1 MKNRKTISKFALMA
15 VFVLLLSYTG
25 LAQKQKLNNQPT
37 TEYGKLWK
45 KVDSLNN
52 KGLPKSAMTI
62 INNIYTKA
70 KNESEHSQII
80 RCVVYK
86 MKSNTDYQEDYSI
99 GMVDLLKKEIKNGNE
114 SINPI
119 FHSLLADVYWSYY
132 EANRYTFLNRTE
144 TIDFKNDDMKTWDL
158 KKIVSKAIEHYLL
171 SLKNSDALKAIPL
184 KNYDEILILQKG
196 SKNYR
201 PTLYDFLAHRAVD
214 FFMNKEAG
222 ITQAADKFE
231 MQGPAYF
238 SSAQNFV
245 KHNIKSADSLSMKLY
260 AIRILQQ
267 LTSFH
272 LYDTSPDALIDVEL
286 KRLKFARQN
295 AISDDIDSLYLAA
308 LYRLDHEYSHHP
320 MVTEVKYQ
328 IAQELNALA
337 GKYSPLV
344 SDDYKWE
351 NVKALKIINEAKIA
365 FTDAE
370 GTKKCL
376 YLKHLIEEKGISLT
390 VEYATIPDKPS
401 KMLLT
406 FKNHNNI
413 KVRIIKMD
421 HEKDR
426 EYRRDYDE
434 KLIDRYKKIAAVK
447 EFTVTLPNDSDY
459 QNHSTEISLPELP
472 LGYYVVLVSS
482 SSDFSYIESPVA
494 YGSFWVSR
502 LSFTNRRTNES
513 GMEFNIFD
521 RETGAPI
528 PNAKVETFIETYDY
542 ITRKYYFK
550 SWKTFNSD
558 MDGFIEVPAITDESW
573 SKSFYITIHNKNDEL
588 FSDNYFYISKYYPPD
603 GKPRTS
609 TYFFSDR
616 AIYRPGQTIYFKGIM
631 LEKEGDN
638 TKILPNHKSTVT
650 FYDVNY
656 QKIADQELTTNEYGS
671 FSGTF
676 TAPNGVMN
684 GQMRISDGTGNIY
697 ISVEEYKRPK
707 FEVTFNPLKGSYK
720 LEQKVSVVGKAVAYA
735 GNSIDNAKVK
745 YRVVRTARFPYW
757 GYWWGSVYPSSPQ
770 IEITNG
776 FTTTNEKGE
785 FTVEFIALADKKIK
799 KKSLPIFNYTV
810 YADVTDMNGE
820 THSANKGVSVAYT
833 SLLLNAEVDAMVDK
847 AKPNGF
853 EFGSTNLNYE
863 KEACKGNVNI
873 YKINQPNKVYRK
885 RNWARPDKFVMTKQQ
900 FTNLFPSDVYNDEDN
915 MYSWAKGDLKFS
927 QEFNTQ
933 LDSVLRPNIV
943 SWEPGIYVMEMKA
956 KDAYNE
962 EVTLTKYFT
971 LFAKDATTIPE
982 NTTLWYHPIKKKAEP
997 GDKVS
1002 FLLGTRAA
1010 DVKVLYEIE
1019 HKNKIVYKEW
1029 ITLNNQQR
1037 LIEIPVKEEYR
1048 GNFSMHITSIK
1059 NCRVLVFN
1067 EVFEVPYTNKEL
1079 DLSFET
1085 FRNKLLPGQEEEWKV
1100 KIRGKQGEKVAAEML
1115 ATLYDASLDA
1125 FKANNWYF
1133 NLYNSYYSTL
1143 NWSVSE
1149 SFDNGYSSSQ
1159 YNPRTYK
1166 YYPSYQYYDQLNLWG
1181 LYLSGNYN
1189 YRGGF
1194 KNARFLGEDDFE
1206 GNNEMMLDEVTT
1218 VSALKKDG
1226 AKRES
1231 KVMEKTKSGKGSVTY
1246 GWEGLAAGEDAEET
1260 DVTLLDKSVDTP
1272 SAADAP
1278 VQIRSNF
1285 AETAFF
1291 YPQLQTDS
1299 SGNVYIKFTIPEAL
1313 TRWKMMGMSYTKD
1326 LKVGSIQKELVTQK
1340 DLMVFPNAP
1349 RFFRIGDTM
1358 TFITKISNVSD
1369 KDINGGIVTITFSDA
1384 STARPVNIFLN
1395 NNNTFRTFNC
1405 KAGISDIASWDIV
1418 IPDNIGALTYKV
1430 VAKSGS
1436 FSDGEENTLPVLS
1449 NRMLVTEPLPLW
1461 INGKQTKTFSFEKL
1475 INANQSSTLR
1485 HHKLTLEFSSNP
1497 AWYAIQALPYLIEY
1511 PYECA
1516 EQIFSRYYANS
1527 IASYLAN
1534 SNPKI
1539 KKVFDSWKNF
1549 TPDALLSNL
1558 EKNQELKTVM
1568 LEETP
1573 WVLDAKNETERKH
1586 RIALLF
1592 DLNKMS
1598 NELFS
1603 AMTKL
1608 LKMQTSNGGWPWW
1621 EGMPDSRYITQH
1633 IITGMGHL
1641 DHLGVKNVRENSRIW
1656 TAIGKGVNY
1665 LDKRIREDYEWIQKY
1680 YPKDMDKNHL
1690 GNDQIQYLYA
1700 RSYFKDIPLS
1710 AGNKEA
1716 FNYFLNQANTYWLDF
1731 NIYMQGMISLA
1742 LNRYDYK
1749 NTPQQIIKSL
1759 KEKSLSNEELGMY
1772 WRDLEAGYYW
1782 YQAPIET
1789 QSLLIEA
1796 FDEVGKDLTSVE
1808 KMKVWLLKQKQT
1820 QDWKTTK
1827 ATVEAC
1833 YALLLRGTDVL
1844 ASDKLVDI
1852 KLGNTTIEPSKI
1864 DNLKVEAG
1872 TGYFKTS
1879 WNANEIKPEMGNVTL
1894 TKTDDGIAWGA
1905 LYWQYFEQLDKIT
1918 PHQTPLKLEKKL
1930 FREYNTPSGPVI
1942 EPITATTKINLGDK
1956 IKVRIELRVD
1966 RPMEYVHM
1974 KDMRAAG
1981 FEPVNV
1987 ISMYKY
1993 QDGLGYYQSTRDAAT
2008 HFFFESV
2015 PKGTYVFEYML
2026 LANQSGMYSNG
2037 ITSIECMYAPEFGAH
2052 SEGIRV
2058 KIEK

>member
-1 MKNRKTISKFALMA
+1 
-15 VFVLLLSYTG
+15 
-25 LAQKQKLNNQPT
+25 
-37 TEYGKLWK
+37 
-45 KVDSLNN
+45 
-52 KGLPKSAMTI
+52 
-62 INNIYTKA
+62 
-70 KNESEHSQII
+70 
-80 RCVVYK
+80 
-86 MKSNTDYQEDYSI
+86 
-99 GMVDLLKKEIKNGNE
+99 
-114 SINPI
+114 
-119 FHSLLADVYWSYY
+119 
-132 EANRYTFLNRTE
+132 
-144 TIDFKNDDMKTWDL
+144 DDIKTWDL
-158 KKIVSKAIEHYLL
+158 KKIVSKTIDHYLL
-171 SLKNSDALKAIPL
+171 SLRNPEALKAIPL
-184 KNYDEILILQKG
+184 KNYDEILVLQKG

-201 PTLYDFLAHRAVD
+201 PTLFDFLAHRAAD

-222 ITQAADKFE
+222 ITQPADKFE
-231 MQGPAYF
+231 MTGPSYF
-238 SSAQNFV
+238 ASTKDFV
-245 KHNIKSADSLSMKLY
+245 KHAIKSSDSLSMKLH

-267 LTSFH
+267 ITAFH
-272 LYDTSPDALIDVEL
+272 ENDANPDALIDVEL
-286 KRLKFARQN
+286 KRLKFVRQN
-295 AISDDIDSLYLAA
+295 AITDDNDSLYLAA
-308 LYRLDHEYSHHP
+308 LYRLNREFSHHP
-320 MVTEVKYQ
+320 LVTEVKYE
-328 IAQELNALA
+328 IALELSSRA

-344 SDDYKWE
+344 SDEYKWE
-351 NVKALKIINEAKIA
+351 NVNALKMINESKLA
-365 FTDAE
+365 FPDAE

-376 YLKHLIEEKGISLT
+376 YLKHQIEEKSLSLN
-390 VEYATIPDKPS
+390 VEYANIPDKPF
-401 KMLLT
+401 KMLLKY
-406 FKNHNNI
+406 KNQNDV
-413 KVRIIKMD
+413 KVRIINMD
-421 HEKDR
+421 PEKDR
-426 EYRRDYDE
+426 EYRNEYNQ
-434 KLIDRYKKIAAVK
+434 KIIDRYKNQPIVK
-447 EFTVTLPNDSDY
+447 EFSVTLPNDSDY
-459 QNHSTEISLPELP
+459 QNHSVEIKMPELP

-482 SSDFSYIESPVA
+482 SSDFNYVETPVA
-494 YGSFWVSR
+494 YGGFWVSK
-502 LSFTNRRTNES
+502 LSFTNRRTNEN
-513 GMEFNIFD
+513 GMEFNIFERD
-521 RETGAPI
+521 NGNPI
-528 PNAKVETFIETYDY
+528 PNAKVETYIETYDY
-542 ITRKYYFK
+542 VTRKYYFK
-550 SWKTFNSD
+550 LWKTFYSD
-558 MDGFIEVPAITDESW
+558 MDGFIAVPPVTDDTW
-573 SKSFYITIHNKNDEL
+573 SKSFYISIQNKKDL
-588 FSDNYFYISKYYPPD
+588 LYSDNYFYISKYYPPD
-603 GKPRTS
+603 LKPKTT
-609 TYFFSDR
+609 TYFFTDR

-631 LEKEGDN
+631 LEKEGEN

-656 QKIADQELTTNEYGS
+656 QKIADQELTSNEFGS

-676 TAPNGVMN
+676 TAPTGVLN
-684 GQMRISDGTGNIY
+684 GQMRITDTFGAIY

-720 LEQKVSVVGKAVAYA
+720 LDQKVSIIGKAVAYA

-757 GYWWGSVYPSSPQ
+757 GYWWGSTSPSSPQ
-770 IEITNG
+770 MEITNG

-785 FTVEFIALADKKIK
+785 FTIDFLAQSDKKIK
-799 KKSLPIFNYTV
+799 KKAFPIFNYTV

-820 THSANKGVSVAYT
+820 THSANKSVEVAYT
-833 SLLLNAEVDAMVDK
+833 SLLLNADIDAMVDK
-847 AKPNGF
+847 AKTNGF

-863 KEACKGNVNI
+863 KEPCKGSVNI
-873 YKINQPNKVYRK
+873 YKINQPDKVYRN
-885 RNWARPDKFVMTKQQ
+885 RNWARPDKFVMTKEQHNNQ
-900 FTNLFPSDVYNDEDN
+900 FPDDVYDDEDN
-915 MYSWAKGDLKFS
+915 MYSWAKGDIKFT
-927 QEFNTQ
+927 QQFNTKV
-933 LDSVLRPNIV
+933 DSVLNPSI
-943 SWEPGIYVMEMKA
+943 SDWEPGVYVMEMKA
-956 KDAYNE
+956 KDAFNE
-962 EVTLTKYFT
+962 EVTLIKYFT
-971 LFAKDATTIPE
+971 LFAKDANTIPE
-982 NTTLWYHPIKKKAEP
+982 STTLWYHPIKKKAEP
-997 GDKVS
+997 GEKVS
-1002 FLLGTRAA
+1002 FLIGTRANN
-1010 DVKVLYEIE
+1010 VKVLFEIE
-1019 HKNKIVYKEW
+1019 HKYKIVYKEW

-1037 LIEIPVKEEYR
+1037 LIEIPVKEEDR
-1048 GNFSMHITSIK
+1048 GNFSIHITTIK
-1059 NCRVLVFN
+1059 NSRAYTYN
-1067 EVFEVPYTNKEL
+1067 EVFEVPYTNKKL
-1079 DLSFET
+1079 DISFET
-1085 FRNKLLPGQEEEWKV
+1085 FRNKLVPGQEEEWKV
-1100 KIRGKQGEKVAAEML
+1100 KIMGKQGDKVAAEML

-1125 FKANNWYF
+1125 FKPNNWYF
-1133 NLYNSYYSTL
+1133 NLWDSYYSSL
-1143 NWSVSE
+1143 SWSTNE
-1149 SFDNGYSSSQ
+1149 SFDLGYNSTQ
-1159 YNPRTYK
+1159 YNPRAYK
-1166 YYPSYQYYDQLNLWG
+1166 YYPKYQYYDQLNLWG
-1181 LYLSGNYN
+1181 LYLVGNYN
-1189 YRGGF
+1189 YRGAMRSF
-1194 KNARFLGEDDFE
+1194 KGESEE
-1206 GNNEMMLDEVTT
+1206 GYDGTPHNDAYDTVVDEFTT
-1218 VSALKKDG
+1218 TAAVKKD
-1226 AKRES
+1226 S
-1231 KVMEKTKSGKGSVTY
+1231 DKTKTKFAEKAQTGKNGGTYAWSGFAG
-1246 GWEGLAAGEDAEET
+1246 GELAEDAGVSLSDKEE
-1260 DVTLLDKSVDTP
+1260 DNKE
-1272 SAADAP
+1272 SAAP

-1299 SGNVYIKFTIPEAL
+1299 GGNVYIKFTIPEAL

-1369 KDINGGIVTITFSDA
+1369 KDITDGTVTIEFSDA
-1384 STARPVNIFLN
+1384 STSQPINIFLN
-1395 NNNTFRTFNC
+1395 NNTPKSFNC
-1405 KAGISDIASWDIV
+1405 KAGMSDIASWDIV

-1430 VAKSGS
+1430 VAKAGS

-1449 NRMLVTEPLPLW
+1449 NRMLVTESLPLW
-1461 INGKQTKTFSFEKL
+1461 INGKQTKSFTFDKL
-1475 INANQSSTLR
+1475 INANQSSTLK

-1516 EQIFSRYYANS
+1516 EQTFSRYYANN
-1527 IASYLAN
+1527 IASYIAN

-1558 EKNQELKTVM
+1558 EKNQDLKIVM

-1598 NELFS
+1598 NELSS
-1603 AMTKL
+1603 AINKL

-1641 DHLGVKNVRENSRIW
+1641 GHLGVKNVHENTRIW
-1656 TAIGKGVNY
+1656 SAVAKGVNY
-1665 LDKRIREDYEWIQKY
+1665 LDNRIREDYEWIKKY
-1680 YPKDMDKNHL
+1680 YPKDMAKNHL

-1700 RSYFKDIPLS
+1700 RSYFKDI
-1710 AGNKEA
+1710 AVAAQNKEA

-1731 NIYMQGMISLA
+1731 NLYMQGMISLA

-1749 NTPQQIIKSL
+1749 NTPQQIILSL

-1844 ASDKLVDI
+1844 ANDKLVDI

-1930 FREYNTPSGPVI
+1930 FREYNTPTGPVI

-1966 RPMEYVHM
+1966 REMEYVHM

-2026 LANQSGMYSNG
+2026 LANQSGMYSNS